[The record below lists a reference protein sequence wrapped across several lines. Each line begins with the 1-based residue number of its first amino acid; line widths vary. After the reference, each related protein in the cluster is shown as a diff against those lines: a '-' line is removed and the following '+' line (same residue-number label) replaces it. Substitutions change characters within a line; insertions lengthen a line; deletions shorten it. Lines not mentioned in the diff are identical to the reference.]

1 MDRCV
6 FTWRSSAAALATG
19 VLVAV
24 ALGQLLGAPWGLAV
38 ITGLPAGAAV
48 LGVAFGA
55 RNGLFRTRPRPW
67 GPAPLTGA
75 FLVGQTVVL
84 VPAMLSGVFLELS
97 PATEATLQLLFLLAG
112 FAALMFGY
120 IARMLEQFE
129 AAESAGERSLRSD

>member
-1 MDRCV
+1 M
-6 FTWRSSAAALATG
+6 
-19 VLVAV
+19 
-24 ALGQLLGAPWGLAV
+24 
-38 ITGLPAGAAV
+38 
-48 LGVAFGA
+48 
-55 RNGLFRTRPRPW
+55 
-67 GPAPLTGA
+67 TGA

-120 IARMLEQFE
+120 IARMLEPLE